1 MAKRDYYE
9 VLGVA
14 QDATDADIKKSFR
27 RMARELH
34 PDVNPEPAAGEQFRE
49 AAEAYEVLSN
59 PDTRARYDRF
69 GHAGVSQSQLHT
81 EQFMD
86 FSSLSDL
93 LGAFFG
99 DDIFGGAGGRG
110 RRRGSDAQVDVDLTL
125 AEAAFGVKRT
135 VEVDLVAAC
144 DVCEGVG
151 AEPGTPVETCPTCG
165 GAGRVQ
171 HVAQTAFGQF
181 VQTGA
186 CAACGGRG
194 QRIANPCKTC
204 RGRGVRRVRTPV
216 EVEIPPGIADGQRM
230 RLSDRGHVDEP
241 GAQPGDLYVG
251 VSVAPDPRFERDG
264 NDLVSV
270 LELPFSQAALGT
282 TVSVETIDGPVPLEV
297 RAGAQANEMLV
308 LRGKGIPVLGGR
320 GRGDHRVVLNVLVPL
335 RLTDE
340 QRAILKQFEATVDDT
355 TYASDNGF
363 FGRLRAAFR

>member
-14 QDATDADIKKSFR
+14 KDATDADIKKSFR
-27 RMARELH
+27 QMARELH

-59 PDTRARYDRF
+59 ADTRARYDRF

-125 AEAAFGVKRT
+125 VEAAFGVKRS

-151 AEPGTPVETCPTCG
+151 AEPGTAVETCPTCG

-194 QRIANPCKTC
+194 QKIAHPCKTC
-204 RGRGVRRVRTPV
+204 RGRGVRRVRTAI

-282 TVSVETIDGPVPLEV
+282 TVSVRDDRRPGAARGARRLPGK
-297 RAGAQANEMLV
+297 RDAGAA
-308 LRGKGIPVLGGR
+308 GKGIPVLGGR

-340 QRAILKQFEATVDDT
+340 QRAILKQFEGTVDDT